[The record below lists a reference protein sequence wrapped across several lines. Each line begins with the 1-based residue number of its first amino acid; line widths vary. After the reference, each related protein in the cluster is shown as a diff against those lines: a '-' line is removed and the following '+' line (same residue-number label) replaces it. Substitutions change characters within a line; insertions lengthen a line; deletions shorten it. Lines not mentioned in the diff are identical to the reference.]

1 MTRRA
6 WTVRA
11 LTAAIPGATS
21 DQTLQALESA
31 VGAGECVRL
40 TSAASVYYV
49 GVSIRDALDALDV
62 MPATA
67 DDVDVLRAGLAAQHP
82 STDRLARPRERVR
95 RALQPTTTKEPR

>member
-1 MTRRA
+1 MSRRA

-21 DQTLQALESA
+21 EQTLQALEAA

-40 TSAASVYYV
+40 TSGASVYYV
-49 GVSIRDALDALDV
+49 GVSIRGALDALDV

-67 DDVDVLRAGLAAQHP
+67 DDVDALRAGLATQHP
-82 STDRLARPRERVR
+82 NADRLARLRERVR
-95 RALQPTTTKEPR
+95 RALGGERS